1 MKSRIVAFVALTL
14 GVQACPALADRSD
27 VLYSYKHW
35 QVEGISYDDGTYACL
50 AEVAEPGESFAIW
63 VFPDQTIRLQFYSEE
78 WDFGESDSADL
89 EVEIDR
95 RSPWSLSGAN
105 LVQNSVLFDLPEG
118 DQSVNFVIE
127 VAEGRTLHLRSS
139 DGTPVKDYSLAGSAA
154 SISTLIECGSVI
166 RDTSNP
172 FD

>member
-1 MKSRIVAFVALTL
+1 MKSRILALVAMTL
-14 GVQACPALADRSD
+14 GLQALPASADRTD

-35 QVEGISYDDGTYACL
+35 QVEGISYDDGTYACV

-78 WDFGESDSADL
+78 WDFGESDTADL
-89 EVEIDR
+89 EVEIDH

-154 SISTLIECGSVI
+154 SISTLMECGSAI